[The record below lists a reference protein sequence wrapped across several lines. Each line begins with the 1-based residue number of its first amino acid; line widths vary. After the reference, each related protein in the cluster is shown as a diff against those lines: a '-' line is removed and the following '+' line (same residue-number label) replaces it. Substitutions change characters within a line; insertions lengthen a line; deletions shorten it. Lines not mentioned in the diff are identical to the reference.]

1 MKLKVSLI
9 LPFYNEEKSALN
21 TLELIKNQTVAPNE
35 VIFVNSNSSDAS
47 RQIITDYKK

>member
-35 VIFVNSNSSDAS
+35 VIFVNSSSSDAS
-47 RQIITDYKK
+47 NKLSLTI